1 MAIST
6 FRRRVAALST
16 TLGLGIVLP
25 FAVGVTP
32 AYAQAQLDLT
42 KSHAGEFRRGGHG
55 FYQITLFNN
64 GDQATDG
71 GTHLSDVL
79 PSGLTV
85 ISLNSQTEG
94 TVNLNCAFLNAGS
107 GFTCDTDSL
116 EPGEGYTMIVT
127 VTVAENAPCTVTNT
141 VSVTDQAGVSR
152 DTASDP
158 TTIPGNGCNG
168 SDDGGNNGGSILPV
182 NLNGVIPMFNN
193 ITTNNNIGSPGASN
207 TSNQAF
213 DLNAP

>member
-1 MAIST
+1 MAISA
-6 FRRRVAALST
+6 FRRRVTPLST

-25 FAVGVTP
+25 FAVGVAP

-79 PSGLTV
+79 PPGL
-85 ISLNSQTEG
+85 SAQALNTQSEG
-94 TVNLNCAFLNAGS
+94 SFDLNCGFLNAGS
-107 GFTCDTDSL
+107 GFTCDSAALD
-116 EPGEGYTMIVT
+116 PGEGYTIIVT
-127 VTVAENAPCTVTNT
+127 VDVAQNAPCTVTNT
-141 VSVTDQAGVSR
+141 VSVTDDAGVNR

-158 TTIPGNGCNG
+158 TAIPGNGCSG
-168 SDDGGNNGGSILPV
+168 SDDGGNGGASILPV
-182 NLNGVIPMFNN
+182 NLSGVIPMFNN

-207 TSNQAF
+207 TSGQGF